1 MKIGEKKCNLGP
13 TKWCDT
19 YGTADNLQSEV
30 VERGTSKDCP
40 KGRSMR
46 SFSSLLFSSITLESS
61 DSRVIF
67 LFPIAYVNQD
77 QGRWPNDICP
87 GPRAGQKQC
96 KANVWMPA
104 RPIYK
109 KSIQNSS
116 DSHTRPFFEFALFKN
131 Q

>member
-1 MKIGEKKCNLGP
+1 MLFLKTFLQIG
-13 TKWCDT
+13 WCSLHR
-19 YGTADNLQSEV
+19 TADNLHGEV
-30 VERGTSKDCP
+30 VERLRVTVTRKGTRCVP
-40 KGRSMR
+40 
-46 SFSSLLFSSITLESS
+46 SLLFSSITLESS

-116 DSHTRPFFEFALFKN
+116 GSHTCPVFEFALFKN